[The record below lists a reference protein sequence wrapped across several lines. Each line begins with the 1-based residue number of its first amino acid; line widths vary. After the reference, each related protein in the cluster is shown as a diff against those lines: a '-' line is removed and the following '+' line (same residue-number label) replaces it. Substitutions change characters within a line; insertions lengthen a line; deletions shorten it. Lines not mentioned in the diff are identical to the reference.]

1 MLYKII
7 QLLVNLFI
15 SKKTETINRDLE
27 PQIVEPKEEEIII
40 DNKKDKDMG
49 KVSKYV
55 SLAEVTHSNTAISKG
70 LDNTPTNDQLEL
82 IKEVCEKVFDKLREY
97 TGAPVKINS
106 VFRGPELNK
115 AIGGSKTSQ
124 HCVGLDPS
132 KRSYGAA
139 MDIDDYYW
147 RKGINKF
154 NNTEMG
160 DWIRENLD
168 TDQIIY
174 EKPVN
179 GYPGWIHVSYRPDGK
194 NRNEVLIYLGK
205 GRGYIPYYGNEHLI
219 KNPDLDK

>member
-1 MLYKII
+1 MLYKTI
-7 QLLVNLFI
+7 QLLINLFK
-15 SKKTETINRDLE
+15 SKKNETVNNDLK
-27 PQIVEPKEEEIII
+27 PQIVVSKEEVII

-55 SLAEVTHSNTAISKG
+55 SLAEVTHSNTAISRG
-70 LDNTPTNDQLEL
+70 LDNTPTEEQLVL
-82 IKEVCEKVFDKLREY
+82 IKEVCEKVFDKLREH
-97 TGAPVKINS
+97 TGAPIKINS
-106 VFRGPELNK
+106 VFRGPELNE

-124 HCVGLDPS
+124 HCVGLDNS

-168 TDQIIY
+168 YDQLIY

-179 GYPGWIHVSYRPDGK
+179 GYSGWIHFSYRPDGK
-194 NRNEVLIYLGK
+194 NRKQNLIFLGGGK
-205 GRGYIPYYGNEHLI
+205 YVPYEGNENII

>member
-1 MLYKII
+1 MVYKII
-7 QLLVNLFI
+7 QLLFNLFT
-15 SKKTETINRDLE
+15 SKKTETVNNDLE
-27 PQIVEPKEEEIII
+27 PQIAVPKEEEVII

-55 SLAEVTHSNTAISKG
+55 SLAEVTHSNTAISRG
-70 LDNTPTNDQLEL
+70 LVNIPTEEQLVL
-82 IKEVCEKVFDKLREY
+82 IKEVCEKVFDKLREH
-97 TGAPVKINS
+97 TGGPIKINS

-124 HCVGLDPS
+124 HCVGLDTS

-168 TDQIIY
+168 YDQLIY
-174 EKPVN
+174 EKPVY
-179 GYPGWIHVSYRPDGK
+179 GYSGWIHFSYRPDGK
-194 NRNEVLIYLGK
+194 NRKQNLIFLGGGK
-205 GRGYIPYYGNEHLI
+205 YIPYEGNESII